1 MAKQKKSSLLDEVRQ
16 LPKAPSGNRKSWH
29 HVLRDRHP
37 ALYEEIAEVVRDFNT
52 GGDAY
57 EVFRTASKMHAFFLQ
72 KDQERTGPKAL
83 NGIGSCVFRRF
94 VEYLRVNPN
103 G

>member
-1 MAKQKKSSLLDEVRQ
+1 MAKKPSLLDEIKQ
-16 LPKAPSGNRKSWH
+16 LPRNTDGNRKSWFRT
-29 HVLRDRHP
+29 LRERHP
-37 ALYEEIAEVVRDFNT
+37 ALYEEVAEVIRDFNA

-57 EVFRTASKMHAFFLQ
+57 EVFRSASKMHAFLLR
-72 KDQERTGPKAL
+72 KDEERKGPKAL
-83 NGIGSCVFRRF
+83 NGIGPCVFRRF